1 MALRPTIEV
10 LKAYKMAHIASH
22 CNATVADY
30 EDVVAAA
37 AAAATAADDDGDD
50 DVDKQ

>member
-22 CNATVADY
+22 CNAAVADY
-30 EDVVAAA
+30 DDVA

-50 DVDKQ
+50 DDDKQ

>member
-10 LKAYKMAHIASH
+10 FKAYKMAPIASH
-22 CNATVADY
+22 CNAAVADY

-37 AAAATAADDDGDD
+37 AAATAAAADGDD
-50 DVDKQ
+50 DDDKQ